1 MHNAIGA
8 RLFFTWIPDTV
19 VKFIGLLFLICS
31 AFCQFYP
38 ELKKSEICL
47 LYEKRCF
54 FNKEGDS
61 PFHDVVFVICEYY
74 NEYNMFPPICVVMPR
89 IPDTM
94 MYGLLLLADIDRS
107 IAQIPQ
113 CNSPISYVTLY
124 VYLYNHMFNK
134 L

>member
-8 RLFFTWIPDTV
+8 RLFSHGYQILWLNSSDYYSWYVAHFV
-19 VKFIGLLFLICS
+19 SFI
-31 AFCQFYP
+31 QNW
-38 ELKKSEICL
+38 KKSEICL

-54 FNKEGDS
+54 FNKEEDS

-89 IPDTM
+89 IPYIM
-94 MYGLLLLADIDRS
+94 MYGLLLLADIDKS
-107 IAQIPQ
+107 VAQIPQ